1 MRCIRDFS
9 HKSDG
14 FHAGGLYCG
23 IVMCYTIHKFYAV
36 RGTVM
41 EVNVKAYK
49 LVCPCLLG
57 VEGLVADE
65 LREMGAEN
73 VLPENGRVVFD
84 GSLEMIARA
93 NIRSRFSERVLVLLD
108 TFEAKSF
115 DALFR
120 AVKALPWTDWLGKDD
135 AFPVKGRCLS
145 STLMSV
151 PDCQAI
157 IKKAVVESLK
167 ETYPVEQFPETGAL
181 HQIQFL
187 IMKDKVSIMLDT
199 SGAGLHKRGYRKHS
213 NDAPIKETLAAVMA
227 KLSRV
232 RTDGTMI
239 DPFCG
244 SGTVLIE
251 SALLALHIA
260 PGLRRHFA
268 AEKWKAVP
276 AEVWDWERKAA
287 KALERRDEGFH
298 GFGYDI
304 DPEAVALTLENAKK
318 AGVADHITA
327 EVRDIKDF
335 DNSGTYGCVIC
346 NPPYGERLLDVKAAE
361 EIYRTMGR
369 VFTPKRGWS
378 YAVISPDEQFEN
390 CFGRKADKRRKL
402 YNGMIRCQYHMYYK
416 TQQK

>member
-1 MRCIRDFS
+1 M
-9 HKSDG
+9 
-14 FHAGGLYCG
+14 
-23 IVMCYTIHKFYAV
+23 
-36 RGTVM
+36 
-41 EVNVKAYK
+41 KAYK

-57 VEGLVADE
+57 VEGLVAEE
-65 LREMGAEN
+65 LRDMGAEN
-73 VLPENGRVVFD
+73 VAPENGRVIFD
-84 GSLEMIARA
+84 GSPEMIARA
-93 NIRSRFSERVLVLLD
+93 NIRSRYAERVLVLLD

-120 AVKALPWTDWLGKDD
+120 AVKALPWTDWIGRDD

-145 STLMSV
+145 SMLMSV

-167 ETYPVEQFPETGAL
+167 ETYPMEQFPETGAL
-181 HQIQFL
+181 YQIQFL

-199 SGAGLHKRGYRKHS
+199 SGAGLHKRGYRRHS

-232 RTDGTMI
+232 RTDGTLI

-251 SALLALHIA
+251 AALLAMHIA

-268 AEKWKAVP
+268 AEKWRVIP
-276 AEVWDWERKAA
+276 GSVWEAERRAA
-287 KALERRDEGFH
+287 KALERRDEGFRA
-298 GFGYDI
+298 FGYDI

-318 AGVADHITA
+318 AGVSDVVTA
-327 EVRDIKDF
+327 AVRDIRDF
-335 DNSGTYGCVIC
+335 ENSGTYGCVIC
-346 NPPYGERLLDVKAAE
+346 NPPYGERLLDVKTAE

-378 YAVISPDEQFEN
+378 YAVISPDEQFES

-402 YNGMIRCQYHMYYK
+402 YNGMIRCQYYMYYK

>member
-1 MRCIRDFS
+1 M
-9 HKSDG
+9 
-14 FHAGGLYCG
+14 
-23 IVMCYTIHKFYAV
+23 
-36 RGTVM
+36 
-41 EVNVKAYK
+41 KAYK

-57 VEGLVADE
+57 VEGLVAEE
-65 LREMGAEN
+65 LRDMGAEN
-73 VLPENGRVVFD
+73 VAPENGRVIFD
-84 GSLEMIARA
+84 GSLKMIARA
-93 NIRSRFSERVLVLLD
+93 NIRSRYGERVLVLLD

-120 AVKALPWTDWLGKDD
+120 AVKALPWTDWIGRDD

-157 IKKAVVESLK
+157 IKKAVVESMK
-167 ETYPVEQFPETGAL
+167 ETYPMEQFPEIGAL

-199 SGAGLHKRGYRKHS
+199 SGAGLHKRGYRKNS

-232 RTDGTMI
+232 RTDGTLI

-251 SALLALHIA
+251 AALLAMHIA

-268 AEKWKAVP
+268 AEKWRVIP
-276 AEVWDWERKAA
+276 GSVWEAERRAA
-287 KALERRDEGFH
+287 KALERRDEGFRA
-298 GFGYDI
+298 FGYDI

-318 AGVADHITA
+318 AGVSDVVTA
-327 EVRDIKDF
+327 AVRDIRDF
-335 DNSGTYGCVIC
+335 ENSGTYGCVIC
-346 NPPYGERLLDVKAAE
+346 NPPYGERLLDVKTAE
-361 EIYRTMGR
+361 GIYRTMGR

-378 YAVISPDEQFEN
+378 YAVISPDEQFES

-402 YNGMIRCQYHMYYK
+402 YNGMIRCQYYMYYK